1 MEGYFEECEKIY
13 KDIVI
18 VYNEAQKEDT
28 TRISTRDSTLIT
40 MINVHVNFVFML
52 PGVTEAWEACWVA
65 SIILNVPICGLLGL
79 KTWFLFLWQKRIP
92 CIGFVC

>member
-28 TRISTRDSTLIT
+28 TRIEYKRLDFDYHDKCTC
-40 MINVHVNFVFML
+40 HFVFML